1 MASLTSAI
9 GPFMS
14 FLYDICGDW
23 SDMTVEVDDNNRET
37 SSALF
42 EH

>member
-14 FLYDICGDW
+14 FLYDIYVA